1 MATEEGEVVEEP
13 PNVVCSG
20 KVRVGCQLDAIWTLL
35 LDGVEYPMLYDS
47 NIARVRSLEREAEL
61 KGVKKRMTT
70 IVNPKQVILHTV
82 EITPPVPKEEM
93 PRPVTAPGLDPENPI
108 SVEDLG
114 IIFNKIDVNGNGV
127 IDKKEIVAL
136 LETDEETKAFCQGN
150 PALQMLLNIES
161 WKQTFD
167 AIDSTATFKGRKD
180 GFISWPEFKA
190 FFIPTEPI
198 VKGTITWHVEKMG
211 PVESEM
217 EPCPGT
223 ITFTVK
229 EVDEGIV
236 EYIMATKIRC
246 PEPPPDLNKTWVKKN
261 AAAFKGLV
269 EKITFLCPSF
279 GKGWELYSQAVHHRI
294 VKKAKEFNF
303 MQAELAR
310 SPSALGYYSRSP
322 TPGIRDGFSPYPEK
336 RAPSPGPGGVPRC
349 QSSMN

>member
-1 MATEEGEVVEEP
+1 MEKP
-13 PNVVCSG
+13 LNLVCSG
-20 KVRVGCQLDAIWTLL
+20 KVRVACRLDAIWTLL
-35 LDGVEYPMLYDS
+35 LDMVEYPALYDS
-47 NIARVRSLEREAEL
+47 NIARVRSYERNAED
-61 KGVKKRMTT
+61 KGVKRRMTT
-70 IVNPKQVILHTV
+70 IVNPKQVLLHTV
-82 EITPPVPKEEM
+82 EITPPVPKEQM
-93 PRPVTAPGLDPENPI
+93 PRPVSAPGLDPDNPI
-108 SVEDLG
+108 SEEELG
-114 IIFNKIDVNGNGV
+114 VIFNKIDVNGNGV
-127 IDKKEIVAL
+127 IEKKEILAL
-136 LETDEETKAFCQGN
+136 LESDEETKAFCKGSLEVLIN
-150 PALQMLLNIES
+150 TEA
-161 WKQTFD
+161 WKGTFEK
-167 AIDSTATFKGRKD
+167 IDSMATFKGRKD

-198 VKGTITWHVEKMG
+198 VTGKVTWHVEKMG

-229 EVDEGIV
+229 EVDEGVI
-236 EYIMATKIRC
+236 EYIMAAKIRAYD
-246 PEPPPDLNKTWVKKN
+246 PPPDFNKTWVKKN
-261 AAAFKGLV
+261 AATFKGLV
-269 EKITFLCPSF
+269 EKIGFLCPSF

-336 RAPSPGPGGVPRC
+336 RSPSPGSEVPRC